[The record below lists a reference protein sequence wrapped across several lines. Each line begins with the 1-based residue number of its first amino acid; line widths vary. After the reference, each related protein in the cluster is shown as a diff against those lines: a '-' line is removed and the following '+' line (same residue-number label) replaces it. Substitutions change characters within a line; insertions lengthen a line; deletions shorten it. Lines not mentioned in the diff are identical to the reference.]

1 MNSIKLKGTLGKDPQ
16 FKFFTSCAGICE
28 FNLAVYNG
36 KYKQAD
42 RLPEGKSVGDTKT
55 LWLTCKMWAKDIDPN
70 IVKGAEVEL
79 TGKLDIEVFT
89 TKSGVEANKPVI
101 WIDVDSFSGIQS
113 IALSDWYINRKG
125 IQPFTVANDGSFAQQ
140 T

>member
-1 MNSIKLKGTLGKDPQ
+1 MNSIKLKGRLGKDPQ
-16 FKFFTSCAGICE
+16 FKFFTSGAGICE

-42 RLPEGKSVGDTKT
+42 KLPEGKSVGDTKT

-70 IVKGAEVEL
+70 IVEGAEVEI

-113 IALSDWYINRKG
+113 IALSDWYINKKG
-125 IQPFTVANDGSFAQQ
+125 IQPSTPIADSEEVPF
-140 T
+140 